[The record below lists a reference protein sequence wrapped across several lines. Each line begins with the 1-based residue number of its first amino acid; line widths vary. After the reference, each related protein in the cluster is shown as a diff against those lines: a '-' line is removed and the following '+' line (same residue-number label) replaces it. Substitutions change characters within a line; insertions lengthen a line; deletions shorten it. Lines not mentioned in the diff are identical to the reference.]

1 MGAMPAGLPAP
12 NAPVAPV
19 TAPATGLSRLAL
31 VARDIKISH
40 SIFALPFALLATF
53 LAHAHKLSTLPAAA
67 VVANAANVAGG
78 ATTASRVPGAALIAL
93 IVACM
98 VLARTLAMAF
108 NRWADAKIDALNPRT
123 QGRAIPSGRLSGTVM
138 LSVAII
144 CAFGFVAASAGFW
157 LLDGNLWPLLLSPV
171 LIVYLA
177 GYSYMKRF
185 TWLCHLYLGTA
196 LALSPIAASIAVAPA
211 FLSQPGPWLLA
222 GMVTC
227 WVAGFDII
235 YALQDVEPDRATG
248 IHSMPAKLG
257 VEPALW
263 ISRLLHVGALA
274 LLVVMALATPQ
285 LGVGFR
291 VGVGVVAGLLV
302 LEHAL
307 VWGSKTHHIHMA
319 FFTLNGVISVLLGG
333 LGIWDVL
340 G

>member
-1 MGAMPAGLPAP
+1 MPQVQPSAAAVVVPARGL
-12 NAPVAPV
+12 
-19 TAPATGLSRLAL
+19 TRLAL
-31 VARDIKISH
+31 VAADIKISH

-53 LAHAHKLSTLPAAA
+53 LSHAHLLSHQP
-67 VVANAANVAGG
+67 ANADSAASSIAATANAGR
-78 ATTASRVPGAALIAL
+78 APHWPTLAL
-93 IVACM
+93 IVVCM

-108 NRWADAKIDALNPRT
+108 NRWADAKLDALNPRT
-123 QGRAIPSGRLSGTVM
+123 RGRAIPSGRLSGTVM

-144 CAFGFVAASAGFW
+144 CAFAFVAASAGFW

-185 TWLCHLYLGTA
+185 TWLCHVYLGTA

-211 FLSQPGPWLLA
+211 FLSQPEPWLLA

-235 YALQDVEPDRATG
+235 YALQDVEPDRAIG

-263 ISRLLHVGALA
+263 ISRALHVGAMAMLVLLA
-274 LLVVMALATPQ
+274 MNSPHLSI
-285 LGVGFR
+285 GFR
-291 VGVGVVAGLLV
+291 VGIGVVAALLV

-333 LGIWDVL
+333 LGIWDVMN
-340 G
+340 